1 MEVTLQVI
9 DIDEQDGLYYLRLE
23 HTDIDRRHKYYSFYG
38 IDNLYCRVRDHE
50 EEEDISFKCHP
61 NIFYRIKN
69 NSSICFYV
77 KKRIAIDREK
87 LYIHLT
93 AK

>member
-1 MEVTLQVI
+1 MEVKLAVI
-9 DIDEQDGLYYLRLE
+9 GINEENGLFYLRLE
-23 HTDIDRRHKYYSFYG
+23 HTDIDRSHKYYSFYG
-38 IDNLYCRVRDHE
+38 VDNLYCRVRDHE
-50 EEEDISFKCHP
+50 DSEEISFKCHP

-77 KKRIAIDREK
+77 KKRISTEK
-87 LYIHLT
+87 LYIYLK